1 MLILLIEKLVKIKK
15 INESFS
21 IAKRANLLENAE
33 IKQLFQQLNANK
45 LKYLENIYLLY
56 DDFGFSDNYLIFF

>member
-21 IAKRANLLENAE
+21 IAKRANLLENTE